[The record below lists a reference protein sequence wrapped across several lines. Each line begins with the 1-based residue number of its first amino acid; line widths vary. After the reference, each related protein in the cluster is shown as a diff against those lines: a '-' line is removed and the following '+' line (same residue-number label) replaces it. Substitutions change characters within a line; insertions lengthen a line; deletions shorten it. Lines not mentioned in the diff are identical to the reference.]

1 MRKESGMQV
10 VVAYHGGQDDYT
22 LLNAFASVK
31 KDEDLLDVICGSV
44 DFQVLLTDDTN
55 LQGIG
60 LSLTKRRD

>member
-1 MRKESGMQV
+1 MKV
-10 VVAYHGGQDDYT
+10 VVAYHVGQDDYT

-44 DFQVLLTDDTN
+44 DFQVILTDDTN